1 MLGRIGWVSRITKK
15 GSEVTAIRVCAL
27 IEVDSLIRADD
38 SVRVEE
44 TAKVFVQ
51 PRFGSTTWVTQVIL
65 GQVSQVKQEKRPPL
79 VMLWTK
85 AKRSVY
91 FPCGEEKGR
100 HLYYYNIWSELSKQ
114 NWPVGRA
121 VKYISRSFSLTT
133 TVPRTTRGDA
143 VAKPSTNKIQT

>member
-27 IEVDSLIRADD
+27 IEVDSLIRVDD
-38 SVRVEE
+38 PVRVEE

-51 PRFGSTTWVTQVIL
+51 PRFGSTTWVTQVML

-85 AKRSVY
+85 ARGRLTFRVEKRRVDSIITIR
-91 FPCGEEKGR
+91 FG
-100 HLYYYNIWSELSKQ
+100 Q
-114 NWPVGRA
+114 N
-121 VKYISRSFSLTT
+121 YQ
-133 TVPRTTRGDA
+133 
-143 VAKPSTNKIQT
+143 NKIGQ

>member
-27 IEVDSLIRADD
+27 IEVDSLIRVDD

-65 GQVSQVKQEKRPPL
+65 GQVSPVKQRKE
-79 VMLWTK
+79 
-85 AKRSVY
+85 A
-91 FPCGEEKGR
+91 
-100 HLYYYNIWSELSKQ
+100 
-114 NWPVGRA
+114 PVGH
-121 VKYISRSFSLTT
+121 VVDKGQRSANFL
-133 TVPRTTRGDA
+133 RE
-143 VAKPSTNKIQT
+143 

>member
-85 AKRSVY
+85 AKRSANFLRKKRRVDTTITY
-91 FPCGEEKGR
+91 QYLARIIKMK
-100 HLYYYNIWSELSKQ
+100 S
-114 NWPVGRA
+114 A
-121 VKYISRSFSLTT
+121 SRS
-133 TVPRTTRGDA
+133 
-143 VAKPSTNKIQT
+143 N